1 MIFKQAVIAWV
12 FSVCFVAPAF
22 AQSTAPQTASPQSAI
37 SRADHAILGESG
49 LPSLAWFTETSS
61 DLRDDIKGATA
72 KGKLLALVWE
82 QAGCYYCQ
90 QMHEVNFGIDEVTD
104 FVRAHFELVQL
115 DMHGGRVLTDL
126 KGEVGRESD
135 LARRNRVTG
144 TPTIQFLTADGREVF
159 RMPGYAKPAVFLA
172 AFQYVKEG
180 GYRTLSFRAWVKAEI
195 KRRAKS

>member
-1 MIFKQAVIAWV
+1 VKFKHAVIAWI
-12 FSVCFVAPAF
+12 FSLCFAASAF
-22 AQSTAPQTASPQSAI
+22 AQAN
-37 SRADHAILGESG
+37 HAILGESG
-49 LPSLAWFTETSS
+49 LPSLSWFTETSS

-72 KGKLLALVWE
+72 KGKLIAFVWE
-82 QAGCYYCQ
+82 QAGCYYCK

-104 FVRAHFELVQL
+104 FVRSNFVLVQL
-115 DMHGGRVLTDL
+115 DMHGDRVLTDL
-126 KGEVGRESD
+126 KGDAGLEAD

-172 AFQYVKEG
+172 AFQYVQEG
-180 GYRTLSFRAWVKAEI
+180 GYRTLSFRDWVKAEI